1 MLVIEDVRAY
11 EVLDSRGNPTV
22 KAEVVL
28 SDGSMGAA
36 IVPSGASTG
45 SKEALELR
53 DNDERFGGKGVLKA
67 VSNVNET
74 IADEILGLDALNQ
87 AQLDDTLREL
97 DGTNNYSKLGA
108 NATLGVS
115 MATARAAANALGVPL
130 YRYLGGAN
138 ASILPVPMCNII
150 NGGAH
155 ASNNIDFQEFMIMPF
170 GFTSFKEA
178 LRSVCEI
185 YAILKKELVNLGHST
200 ALGDEGG
207 FAPNLA
213 NNTEPIDLLMTCI
226 KKAGYENRVKIALDV
241 ASTEFFKEGKYHM
254 EGKAFSS
261 EDLIERYVELCA
273 KYPICSIEDGLAEND
288 FEGWIKLTEKLGNKI
303 QLVGDDLFVTNEDI
317 LREGIIKKMA
327 NAVLIK
333 PNQIGTITQTMRT
346 VRLAQRNNYKC
357 VMSHRSGESEDAF
370 IADFAVALNTGQIKT
385 GALARGERTAKYNRL
400 LEIELESDEYL
411 GEKL

>member
-1 MLVIEDVRAY
+1 MLIIEDLRAF
-11 EVLDSRGNPTV
+11 EVLDSRGNPTI
-22 KAEVVL
+22 KAEIML
-28 SDGSMGAA
+28 SDGSVGSA

-45 SKEALELR
+45 KKEALELR

-67 VSNVNET
+67 IENINGI
-74 IADEILGLDALNQ
+74 IAENIIGLDAFNQ
-87 AQLDDTLREL
+87 TQLDNTLLEL
-97 DGTNNYSKLGA
+97 DGTKNYSNLGA
-108 NATLGVS
+108 NATLGIS

-138 ASILPVPMCNII
+138 ASVLPVPMCNII

-155 ASNNIDFQEFMIMPF
+155 ANNSVDFQEFMIMPF
-170 GFTSFKEA
+170 GFSSFKEG

-185 YAILKKELVNLGHST
+185 YTMLKKELANLGHST

-213 NNTEPIDLLMTCI
+213 NNTEPLDLLMTCI
-226 KKAGYENRVKIALDV
+226 KKAGYENKIKLALDV
-241 ASTEFFKEGKYHM
+241 ASSELYKDGKYHL
-254 EGKAFSS
+254 EGKVFSS
-261 EDLIERYVELCA
+261 EDLIARYEELCA
-273 KYPICSIEDGLAEND
+273 KYPIFSIEDGLAED
-288 FEGWIKLTEKLGNKI
+288 DYEGWIKLTQKLGNKI

-317 LREGIIKKMA
+317 LREGIIKNMA

-346 VRLAQRNNYKC
+346 VRLAHRNNYRC
-357 VMSHRSGESEDAF
+357 IMSHRSGESEDAF

-400 LEIELESDEYL
+400 LEIELDNDEYL
-411 GEKL
+411 GDKL

>member
-1 MLVIEDVRAY
+1 MLIIEDVRAY

-22 KAEVVL
+22 KAEITL
-28 SDGSMGAA
+28 SDGSVGKA

-53 DNDERFGGKGVLKA
+53 DKDERFGGKGVLKA
-67 VSNVNET
+67 ISNVNEI
-74 IADEILGLDALNQ
+74 IAENVIGLDGLNQ
-87 AQLDDTLREL
+87 TQLDSVLLEL
-97 DGTNNYSKLGA
+97 DGSKNYSNLGA

-115 MATARAAANALGVPL
+115 MAVCRAAANALKIPL

-138 ASILPVPMCNII
+138 ASVLPVPMCNVI

-155 ASNNIDFQEFMIMPF
+155 ANNNVDFQEFMIMPF

-178 LRSVCEI
+178 LRAVCEV
-185 YAILKKELVNLGHST
+185 YAILKKELASVGHST

-207 FAPNLA
+207 FAPNLKS
-213 NNTEPIDLLMTCI
+213 NTEAIELLMRCI
-226 KKAGYENRVKIALDV
+226 KKAGYEKGIKIALDV
-241 ASTEFFKEGKYHM
+241 ASSEFYKKGKYEFEGKSL
-254 EGKAFSS
+254 SS
-261 EDLIERYVELCA
+261 EDLIAFYEELCK
-273 KYPICSIEDGLAEND
+273 KYPIVSIEDGLAED
-288 FEGWIKLTEKLGNKI
+288 DYEGWIKLTERLGKKV

-317 LREGIIKKMA
+317 LREGIVKKMA
-327 NAVLIK
+327 NAILIK

-346 VRLAQRNNYKC
+346 VRLATRHNYKC

-400 LEIELESDEYL
+400 LEIELENDEFL
-411 GEKL
+411 GDRL